1 MADGFHGSAARAW
14 GVCSSSAAR
23 LAVHTSAGTL
33 SSEQAATSESASSG
47 TVSSQAGRCPGQR
60 FSKNR
65 SPVTPSGS
73 RTIVVGRS
81 WRWGSMAG
89 AIRA

>member
-1 MADGFHGSAARAW
+1 MADGSHGSAARAW

-23 LAVHTSAGTL
+23 LAVQTSAGTL
-33 SSEQAATSESASSG
+33 SSEQAAMSESASSG
-47 TVSSQAGRCPGQR
+47 TVSSQDGRCPGQR

-73 RTIVVGRS
+73 RTMVTGRS
-81 WRWGSMAG
+81 SRWGSIAG
-89 AIRA
+89 ATRA